1 MTLPLTDLS
10 FPFELRGV
18 SGTINVRY
26 GVNDDPR
33 RWGYEVLD
41 LAWYQEDLVRGFPV
55 LEASVDHPAEGYAA
69 EMGWVQVVRYQV
81 ADAGSEEDTTV
92 FDVPP
97 QLSETDTPYLAFGVR
112 PTMFDAPAIGARE
125 VTWRASTF
133 LTYTPDALLSR
144 VVSPLRGFTW
154 GYDVVAGDVRI
165 LDVAPAERSLWA
177 SLLPDLQIAFL
188 DLDVRRSR
196 FDRRRLIGG
205 ASPGLR
211 GPRGSRFREHHPRKG
226 GLRPLW
232 SRWMDH
238 RDSPRLWTRRQPL
251 SR

>member
-18 SGTINVRY
+18 SGTINVRH

-41 LAWYQEDLVRGFPV
+41 LDWYHEDLVRGFPV

-81 ADAGSEEDTTV
+81 ADAGSEEVTTV

-165 LDVAPAERSLWA
+165 LDVAPAERSRWT
-177 SLLPDLQIAFL
+177 SLLPDL
-188 DLDVRRSR
+188 RSR
-196 FDRRRLIGG
+196 FSTWTFVDP
-205 ASPGLR
+205 ASNDEG
-211 GPRGSRFREHHPRKG
+211 
-226 GLRPLW
+226 
-232 SRWMDH
+232 
-238 RDSPRLWTRRQPL
+238 
-251 SR
+251 